1 MKNKNHH
8 IFKRGNTW
16 YIQKKVKGRE
26 KPIKMSLETT
36 SVVEARRRR
45 DEKLEEIRRADGYWP
60 QEQKH
65 PAPEFGELAV
75 KWFDLKKGK
84 LKKSTTKDYR
94 NSLNN
99 FVLPKF
105 GNIPVDQIKY
115 LDIETFIKD
124 LGCTNKRAVNILCP
138 MRSIFKLALKSDYIV
153 KNPMDL
159 LDPIRPEK
167 PDINPFSMEEVKLF
181 LENVD
186 PFYRNFFVVAFFT
199 GMRFGEMSALKWKNV
214 DFRLHIIKVR
224 ETLVIGEEGE
234 PKTRG
239 SIRDVEIKKF
249 PMVVEAL
256 REQRKATFAKSP
268 YVFLNGYGNPVKPSS
283 MRKHVWNKNIAKAGL
298 EHRTM
303 LQTRHTFITLML
315 DGGEHIGWIAR
326 QVGHTSP
333 KMIFERY
340 YSYIKNYQS
349 DDGLK
354 FMERVYSP
362 IMEKVEKTTPNLPHH
377 QKKGISSIT
386 NSL

>member
-8 IFKRGNTW
+8 MFKRRDTW
-16 YIQKKVKGRE
+16 FFQKKVKGQE
-26 KPIKMSLETT
+26 KPIKISLRTT

-45 DEKLEEIRRADGYWP
+45 NEKLEEIRRAGGYLP

-65 PAPEFGELAV
+65 PVPEFGELAV
-75 KWFDLKKGK
+75 KWFDLRKAK
-84 LKKSTTKDYR
+84 LKKSTVKDYR

-99 FVLPKF
+99 FILPKF
-105 GNIPVDQIKY
+105 GNIPIDQIKY
-115 LDIETFIKD
+115 LDIETFINE
-124 LGCTNKRAVNILCP
+124 LGCTNNRAINILCP
-138 MRSIFKLALKSDYIV
+138 MRSIFKLALKSEYIDR
-153 KNPMDL
+153 NPMNL
-159 LDPIRPEK
+159 LDPLKAEK
-167 PDINPFSMEEVKLF
+167 PDINPFSMEDVKLF

-214 DFRLHIIKVR
+214 DFRLLVIKVR
-224 ETLVIGEEGE
+224 ETLVMGEEGN
-234 PKTRG
+234 PKTQA
-239 SIRDVEIKKF
+239 SIRDIDIKKF
-249 PMVVEAL
+249 QMVVEAF
-256 REQRKATFAKSP
+256 REQRKATFGKSP
-268 YVFLNGYGNPVKPSS
+268 YVFLNRYGNPVKPSS
-283 MRKHVWNKNIAKAGL
+283 VRKHVWDKTIAKIGI

-315 DGGEHIGWIAR
+315 DSGEHIGWIAR

-349 DDGLK
+349 DDGMK

>member
-8 IFKRGNTW
+8 MFKRGDTW
-16 YIQKKVKGRE
+16 YFQKKVEGLE
-26 KPIKMSLETT
+26 KPVKMSLGTT

-45 DEKLEEIRRADGYWP
+45 NEKLEEIGRSGGYFP

-65 PAPEFGELAV
+65 PVPEFGELAL
-75 KWFDLKKGK
+75 KWFDLRKAK
-84 LKKSTTKDYR
+84 LKKSTVKDYR

-99 FVLPKF
+99 FILPKF
-105 GNIPVDQIKY
+105 GNIPIDQIKY
-115 LDIETFIKD
+115 LDIETFIKE
-124 LGCTNKRAVNILCP
+124 LGCTNNRAINILCP
-138 MRSIFKLALKSDYIV
+138 MRSIFKLALKSEYID
-153 KNPMDL
+153 KNPMNL
-159 LDPIRPEK
+159 LDPLKPEK
-167 PDINPFSMEEVKLF
+167 PDINPFSMEDVKLF

-186 PFYRNFFVVAFFT
+186 PFCRNFFVVAFFT

-214 DFRLHIIKVR
+214 DFRLHVIKVR
-224 ETLVIGEEGE
+224 ETLVMGEEGS
-234 PKTRG
+234 PKTQG
-239 SIRDVEIKKF
+239 SIRDIDIKKF
-249 PMVVEAL
+249 QMVVEAF
-256 REQRKATFAKSP
+256 REQRKATFGKSP
-268 YVFLNGYGNPVKPSS
+268 YVFLNTYGSPVKSGS
-283 MRKHVWNKNIAKAGL
+283 MRKYVWNKAIAKIGL

-315 DGGEHIGWIAR
+315 DSGEHIGWIAR

-354 FMERVYSP
+354 FMERVYGP
-362 IMEKVEKTTPNLPHH
+362 IMGKVEKTTPNLPHH
-377 QKKGISSIT
+377 QKKGISSNT